1 MRQIF
6 IAAFLLT
13 WTVMSFGQHFIKG
26 KVIDENG
33 GALVGAS
40 VLIKS
45 ESLGKTTDKQGIFIF
60 DGLTKTRYAIEVS
73 FLGYETVNLEAVT
86 DKELTIKLN
95 NKTFSIDEVTITSLR
110 ANDRSAVAYS
120 DVKQEDIEK
129 RNLGQDI
136 PYLLALTPSFI
147 TTSDAGTGIGYTGF
161 RIRGTDANRTNITV
175 NGVPLNDAESHGTFF
190 VNMPDFASSLSSVQ
204 VQRGV
209 GASTNGAAAFGASIN
224 MQTEALNAKPYGG
237 ISSSLG
243 SFNTNKNT
251 LKVGTGLMDNGLS
264 FDARLSNVTS
274 DGYVDRASVNL
285 KSYFFRQDISQ
296 IKQL

>member
-1 MRQIF
+1 
-6 IAAFLLT
+6 
-13 WTVMSFGQHFIKG
+13 
-26 KVIDENG
+26 
-33 GALVGAS
+33 
-40 VLIKS
+40 
-45 ESLGKTTDKQGIFIF
+45 
-60 DGLTKTRYAIEVS
+60 
-73 FLGYETVNLEAVT
+73 
-86 DKELTIKLN
+86 
-95 NKTFSIDEVTITSLR
+95 
-110 ANDRSAVAYS
+110 
-120 DVKQEDIEK
+120 
-129 RNLGQDI
+129 
-136 PYLLALTPSFI
+136 LLALTPSFI

-285 KSYFFRQDISQ
+285 KSYFSLLDISQ